1 MDFQKVLPTGNREL
15 IETRAAEMCEM
26 FRKAGGGWIA
36 KDYPTYDD
44 IGVEKEWA
52 KWAQDVITKNSSL

>member
-1 MDFQKVLPTGNREL
+1 
-15 IETRAAEMCEM
+15 M

-44 IGVEKEWA
+44 IGVEEEWA
-52 KWAQDVITKNSSL
+52 DWAQDIIVNNSAL